1 MKQKLL
7 ARDAEDLAVFAAYLQ
22 DMVMQRGALSYQAEK
37 RRFAFAGLRFCHEMP
52 KPHRVRCGVHFNGV
66 QNVETLRLVEGERGV
81 MLSLLTIGF
90 EEMEASEGRIRL
102 IFAGGR
108 DSGKTGSGE
117 ICLHVEAIDGV
128 LSDMDEPYPT
138 KRVPDHREVG
148 G

>member
-22 DMVMQRGALSYQAEK
+22 DMMMQQGALSYQAEK

-66 QNVETLRLVEGERGV
+66 QNVETLRFAKGKRGL

-90 EEMEASEGRIRL
+90 EGGEETEGRIRL
-102 IFAGGR
+102 IFAGEK
-108 DSGKTGSGE
+108 DSDKTASGE

-128 LSDMDEPYPT
+128 LSDMDEPYAT